1 MQRFLIQCTNAVFGS
16 VAQESGIMGITA
28 SPFGNLPE
36 EFTSRFGGCGLSS
49 IPTMMHCL
57 GQWHPMMQDAVGH
70 PDLKKKKKKS
80 PLSIMRVGYSLHLR
94 TEHTMKQLVESEFN
108 MTVFPPSLNKLLP

>member
-1 MQRFLIQCTNAVFGS
+1 MQRFLIQCTNAVFDS
-16 VAQESGIMGITA
+16 VAQESRITGITA

-70 PDLKKKKKKS
+70 PDLKKKKKN
-80 PLSIMRVGYSLHLR
+80 PLSIMTVGYSLHLS

-108 MTVFPPSLNKLLP
+108 MTVFPSSLNKLLP

>member
-1 MQRFLIQCTNAVFGS
+1 MLCLIQWHRNQGS
-16 VAQESGIMGITA
+16 RASLPPALGICQRS
-28 SPFGNLPE
+28 SPP
-36 EFTSRFGGCGLSS
+36 GLEDVGSA
-49 IPTMMHCL
+49 TMMLCL

-70 PDLKKKKKKS
+70 PDLKKKKKKN

-108 MTVFPPSLNKLLP
+108 MTVFPSSLNKLLP